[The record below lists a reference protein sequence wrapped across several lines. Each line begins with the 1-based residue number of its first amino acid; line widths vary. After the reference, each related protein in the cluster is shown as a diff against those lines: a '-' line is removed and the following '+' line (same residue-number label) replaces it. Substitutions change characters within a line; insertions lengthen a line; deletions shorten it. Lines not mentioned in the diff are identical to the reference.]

1 MFFLASERTVVFS
14 VSDAVLPGC
23 STSGK
28 RREREREREREGH
41 AVVGGRGEGR
51 EGVGVINNCT
61 PLSDAGISV

>member
-28 RREREREREREGH
+28 RRERERERGH
-41 AVVGGRGEGR
+41 AVVGARGEGT

>member
-28 RREREREREREGH
+28 RRERERESDTLWKE
-41 AVVGGRGEGR
+41 GEGKVER
-51 EGVGVINNCT
+51 GWV
-61 PLSDAGISV
+61 

>member
-1 MFFLASERTVVFS
+1 MVFS

-28 RREREREREREGH
+28 RRERVRERGARCGRRE
-41 AVVGGRGEGR
+41 GEGR
-51 EGVGVINNCT
+51 EGVDVINNCT